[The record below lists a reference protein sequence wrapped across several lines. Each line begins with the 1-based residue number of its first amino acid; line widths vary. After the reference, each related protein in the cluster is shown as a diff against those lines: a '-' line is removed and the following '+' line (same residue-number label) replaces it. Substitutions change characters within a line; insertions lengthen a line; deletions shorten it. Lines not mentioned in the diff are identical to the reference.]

1 MSPMVSVAALA
12 LTELFAWAVQETAVA
27 VRVALSQAGGALT
40 VQVVKSAG
48 EGVTVTLPEPPA
60 GGADPEAAL
69 RVTEPTAP
77 LCVKVKLLSP
87 IVRVWERL
95 ETELLACAV
104 QETAVAVRV
113 VVSQAGGVLT
123 VQVVKSAG
131 VGVTVMEPVA
141 PAAAT
146 VAEVGLRESEP
157 VAPDWE
163 RVKDLSP
170 MVRVAE
176 REVTE
181 LLALA
186 VQLMVLPVVETV
198 SQAGGVLTVQ
208 VLKSAGVGVTVMAP
222 VPPGAGAEAEVG
234 LRVREPVAPDWERA
248 KDLSPMMRVAERAVT
263 ELLAWAVQ
271 LTVLPVVE
279 TVSQAGLPV
288 TVQEV

>member
-1 MSPMVSVAALA
+1 MVSVAALA

-141 PAAAT
+141 P
-146 VAEVGLRESEP
+146 
-157 VAPDWE
+157 
-163 RVKDLSP
+163 
-170 MVRVAE
+170 
-176 REVTE
+176 
-181 LLALA
+181 
-186 VQLMVLPVVETV
+186 
-198 SQAGGVLTVQ
+198 
-208 VLKSAGVGVTVMAP
+208 
-222 VPPGAGAEAEVG
+222 GAGAEAEVG